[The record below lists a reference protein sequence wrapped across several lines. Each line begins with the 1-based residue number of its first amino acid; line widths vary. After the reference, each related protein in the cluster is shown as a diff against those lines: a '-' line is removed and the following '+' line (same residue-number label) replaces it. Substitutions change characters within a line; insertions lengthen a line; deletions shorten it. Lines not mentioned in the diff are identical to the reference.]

1 MNKFIGVHCDIKIYG
16 QIICSHMNIL
26 FTIYFDPTLANTL
39 TCKTWTMNA
48 PIYQVIALN

>member
-16 QIICSHMNIL
+16 QIIHSHVNIL
-26 FTIYFDPTLANTL
+26 FTIYCDQTLANTL
-39 TCKTWTMNA
+39 SCKVWTANA